1 MVLGEVCKR
10 DVVLVVA
17 VTPGSASKEHVL
29 LFVRSVCLA
38 VLVRPENTPGVIFLT

>member
-1 MVLGEVCKR
+1 MLLDEFHNR
-10 DVVLVVA
+10 NVVLLVA

-29 LFVRSVCLA
+29 LCLRKVLA